1 MRLVQH
7 YRVLMKQEV
16 IPKRA
21 KDIASENFVLIVI
34 PIVVEIEHIY
44 IYILYINLSSSH
56 TTRENTEHTT
66 YSRRSEKR
74 ERESG
79 VE

>member
-21 KDIASENFVLIVI
+21 KDMASENFVLIVI
-34 PIVVEIEHIY
+34 PIVVEIEHILY
-44 IYILYINLSSSH
+44 IYIYCI
-56 TTRENTEHTT
+56 
-66 YSRRSEKR
+66 
-74 ERESG
+74 
-79 VE
+79 

>member
-1 MRLVQH
+1 
-7 YRVLMKQEV
+7 MKQEV

-21 KDIASENFVLIVI
+21 KDMASETFVLIVI
-34 PIVVEIEHIY
+34 PIVVEIEHIYIY

-74 ERESG
+74 ERERG